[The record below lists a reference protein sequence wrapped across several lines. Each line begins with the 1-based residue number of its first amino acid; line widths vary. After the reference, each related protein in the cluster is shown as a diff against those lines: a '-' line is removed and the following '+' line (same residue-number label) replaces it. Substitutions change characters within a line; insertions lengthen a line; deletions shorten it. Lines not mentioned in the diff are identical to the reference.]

1 MEKLKFLYLSDTQKQ
16 KFSSEFT
23 YLRRKLQTEHGD
35 ALLYDLL
42 VLYHL
47 VKTEC
52 KYFLEFSGFSYM
64 EGTNLA
70 KQLKQYKESIR
81 NVFVFLKSQKED
93 ERRPI
98 IDIIKEWSNKLLKE
112 QIDQKNF
119 VRKLK
124 RVAPFD
130 KQTGPLN
137 SSAKALMKEIFSNV
151 CNPNVYRDTD
161 AYKPEKY
168 TNMFVINKELQ
179 NRRVYETLSELNEE
193 RKRKR
198 NSFDDNHYMER
209 LKRITPT
216 AALLE
221 DKINE
226 AKKLQKVLDEISAN
240 KDNILYRKRYY
251 MVYQMLKSKKCL
263 DMIDLGDKLTQYQK
277 SIRRTACSSNNSSSS
292 P

>member
-1 MEKLKFLYLSDTQKQ
+1 
-16 KFSSEFT
+16 
-23 YLRRKLQTEHGD
+23 
-35 ALLYDLL
+35 
-42 VLYHL
+42 
-47 VKTEC
+47 
-52 KYFLEFSGFSYM
+52 
-64 EGTNLA
+64 
-70 KQLKQYKESIR
+70 
-81 NVFVFLKSQKED
+81 
-93 ERRPI
+93 
-98 IDIIKEWSNKLLKE
+98 
-112 QIDQKNF
+112 
-119 VRKLK
+119 
-124 RVAPFD
+124 
-130 KQTGPLN
+130 
-137 SSAKALMKEIFSNV
+137 
-151 CNPNVYRDTD
+151 
-161 AYKPEKY
+161 
-168 TNMFVINKELQ
+168 MFVINKELQ
-179 NRRVYETLSELNEE
+179 NRGVYETLSELNEE

-226 AKKLQKVLDEISAN
+226 AKNLQKVLDEISAN